1 MSETIVQKEKFKSM
15 RRIKIIKTT
24 CTYFFLAL
32 LALTILYPLYLLL
45 NISLK
50 SDTEFANFP
59 TEFVKNPQFGNYA
72 VVFESMEVFKR
83 FFTTVWMTAIAS
95 VVGVGVCAYCAF
107 PLQRNYFR
115 GASKVF
121 TFIIVSMYFP
131 GSLVANIVIL
141 NDVMNVY
148 GTPIALILLWIVGGM
163 QMNVFMF
170 VGFLKSVPKDL
181 DEAAFVD
188 GCSYVRY
195 VFTVAIPLMKPI
207 VFTILLTKIIGC
219 WNDFLGPYIYVT
231 DPEFRTLSTGLFQY
245 KSTYGA
251 SWNYFTTAIF
261 IVAFPIIIIYI
272 IFQKYIISG
281 MIMGAVKG

>member
-1 MSETIVQKEKFKSM
+1 MSETAVKQEKFQSM
-15 RRIKIIKTT
+15 RQIKILKMTL
-24 CTYFFLAL
+24 TYLFLFL
-32 LALTILYPLYLLL
+32 LAVAILYPLYLIV

-50 SDTEFANFP
+50 TEEEFAKFP
-59 TEFVKNPQFGNYA
+59 IELVKNPQFNNYLI
-72 VVFESMEVFKR
+72 VFESMEVFKR

-95 VVGVGVCAYCAF
+95 VVGVGICAYCAF
-107 PLQRNYFR
+107 PIQRNYFK
-115 GASKVF
+115 GSSKVF
-121 TFIIVSMYFP
+121 VFILVSMYFP

-141 NDVMNVY
+141 NDIMNVY
-148 GTPIALILLWIVGGM
+148 GTPIALILLWIVGGL
-163 QMNVFMF
+163 QMNIFMF
-170 VGFLKSVPKDL
+170 VGFLKSIPKDL

-188 GCSYVRY
+188 GCSYTRY
-195 VFTVAIPLMKPI
+195 VFTVAVPLMKPI
-207 VFTILLTKIIGC
+207 VFTILLMKIIGC
-219 WNDFLGPYIYVT
+219 WNDFLGPYIYIT

-272 IFQKYIISG
+272 FFQKYIISG